1 MSTAPTRRV
10 RVGSCVFWVSALIYA
25 AVLGWTALVGPDSMP
40 AHFGISGDVTR
51 WESKAW
57 VLTVE
62 IVTGLLLMGL
72 ALGCR
77 WMIPRLGPEVLSLP
91 SESGQRYWTT
101 PERRPELNARL
112 ISDLELMLG
121 TSFLLLSWLAAV
133 LLGVAETAG
142 GGAAIAGDG
151 AAGAALTIGVVV
163 YILGLTV
170 QIILMFTGG
179 RYRPPRLELAPASR
193 LMSAV
198 RITK

>member
-72 ALGCR
+72 ARGCR

-142 GGAAIAGDG
+142 DG
-151 AAGAALTIGVVV
+151 AAGAALTLGVLG

-179 RYRPPRLELAPASR
+179 RYRPPPVGARS
-193 LMSAV
+193 
-198 RITK
+198 